1 MGEDVGGGGGGR
13 LERERER
20 RVIML
25 FTKFRCMF
33 SHALAFRFA

>member
-1 MGEDVGGGGGGR
+1 MGMLGGGGGGGGR
-13 LERERER
+13 LERER

-33 SHALAFRFA
+33 PTHLPSIS

>member
-1 MGEDVGGGGGGR
+1 MGGDVGGGGGR
-13 LERERER
+13 LERER

-33 SHALAFRFA
+33 SHALAFRLA